1 MERYCRE
8 KNIDMKECA
17 HVGDSQNDIETFR
30 RVGYSIALNC
40 SDSRVRKEASVSFRL
55 MIS

>member
-1 MERYCRE
+1 
-8 KNIDMKECA
+8 MKECA
-17 HVGDSQNDIETFR
+17 HVGDSQNDVETFR